1 MLVRAPVSYALAIG
15 AYTTQMMMTIVLLG
29 GDYSAFAL
37 DSNNRLVAEAIGI
50 GLAIAAALFLEWWVS
65 QRSSCRVRRWYARDV
80 DVNWMGTPG
89 SARAVAS
96 PSEPGARHA
105 ARPSTAMRASASTA
119 ARL

>member
-50 GLAIAAALFLEWWVS
+50 GLAIAAALFLEWWAR
-65 QRSSCRVRRWYARDV
+65 QREV
-80 DVNWMGTPG
+80 
-89 SARAVAS
+89 
-96 PSEPGARHA
+96 
-105 ARPSTAMRASASTA
+105 TAFAQPELPEEATAGASASG
-119 ARL
+119 